1 MDNISLRRRFY
12 AKESKMK
19 KSILFMVVGCLVFGG
34 CYTPPPVRPAMSQTV
49 ITIQRYPSRTDAKKS
64 MEIYIDDTK
73 NSISVGNGQSVSVP
87 VNDGVHYIFVKVG
100 KNQSETLN
108 FTAAQSTVS
117 FLASVEGGAFK
128 KTKVVLSRS
137 TVVDDTGSMT
147 DKKTQEQFIPK

>member
-1 MDNISLRRRFY
+1 MANKKNWL
-12 AKESKMK
+12 KMK
-19 KSILFMVVGCLVFGG
+19 KGILVMAAAVLCMVFAG

-49 ITIQRYPSRTDAKKS
+49 ITIQRHPEKTDAKKP

-73 NSISVGNGQSVSVP
+73 SKTSVANGESASLV
-87 VNDGVHYIFVKVG
+87 VNDGVHYIYVKVG

-117 FLASVEGGAFK
+117 FVASVEGGAFK

-147 DKKTQEQFIPK
+147 DKKTQEQFTPQQ